1 MTLPTFTTPEPIQV
15 TIKLAVGVATIV
27 ASERGDTV
35 VTVAPHNPDLASD
48 VQSARRVT
56 VDYTGN
62 TLRISQ
68 AFPWHFKFSTRKLPG
83 MVSITV
89 ELPSG
94 SRVHGEATMGAFR
107 SRGLLGKC
115 TFSASYG
122 GIQLD
127 EINDDLRVKSSHG
140 SILVQRAHANV
151 NARTSAGNIVVGE
164 VVRGTVDVA
173 TAVGEVEVGVR
184 PGTAAHLNL
193 RTRLGRIRNA
203 LSPGTANETAPG
215 NPPAP
220 ADAVTIH
227 ARTNLDDILIRPS

>member
-15 TIKLAVGVATIV
+15 TIKLAAGEATIV

-35 VTVAPHNPDLASD
+35 VTVAPHNPDLATD
-48 VQSARRVT
+48 VQAARRVA

-62 TLRISQ
+62 TLRIGQ
-68 AFPWHFKFSTRKLPG
+68 AFPWHSRLSSKKLPG

-94 SRVHGEATMGAFR
+94 SQVRGDAAMGSFR

-127 EINDDLRVKSSHG
+127 EIGDDLRVKNSHG
-140 SILVQRAHANV
+140 SIHVQRAHANV
-151 NARTSAGNIVVGE
+151 NARTSAGNILVGE
-164 VVRGTVDVA
+164 VVRGTVDIA

-184 PGTAAHLNL
+184 PGTAAHLDL

-203 LSPGTANETAPG
+203 LSPGTANPMPPG
-215 NPPAP
+215 NSPAP